1 MNVFSLWLTHAVALT
16 LKETRQIL
24 RDKSA
29 ILLGV
34 FMPLM
39 LIILFGYGLSFDVR
53 NIRLGV
59 VDTVRTEQTERITA
73 SLVANESFKT
83 TVYVARSDALKA
95 LESFEIE
102 ALAVFEKQNTSS
114 VSRQIVVDGIDAPRA
129 TYPNKMTYKTKGPTR
144 IMRLVRSLSVVR
156 SSLCISARNRALR

>member
-59 VDTVRTEQTERITA
+59 VDTC
-73 SLVANESFKT
+73 LL
-83 TVYVARSDALKA
+83 Y
-95 LESFEIE
+95 
-102 ALAVFEKQNTSS
+102 TSPS
-114 VSRQIVVDGIDAPRA
+114 PRDC
-129 TYPNKMTYKTKGPTR
+129 
-144 IMRLVRSLSVVR
+144 S
-156 SSLCISARNRALR
+156 

>member
-1 MNVFSLWLTHAVALT
+1 MNVFSLWLTHAIALT

-73 SLVANESFKT
+73 SLVANESFTPAT
-83 TVYVARSDALKA
+83 TL
-95 LESFEIE
+95 
-102 ALAVFEKQNTSS
+102 
-114 VSRQIVVDGIDAPRA
+114 
-129 TYPNKMTYKTKGPTR
+129 
-144 IMRLVRSLSVVR
+144 
-156 SSLCISARNRALR
+156 

>member
-59 VDTVRTEQTERITA
+59 VDTVRTEQTERIT
-73 SLVANESFKT
+73 EP
-83 TVYVARSDALKA
+83 RC
-95 LESFEIE
+95 
-102 ALAVFEKQNTSS
+102 Q
-114 VSRQIVVDGIDAPRA
+114 RIVQDNRLRCS
-129 TYPNKMTYKTKGPTR
+129 KRCSKGFGKFR
-144 IMRLVRSLSVVR
+144 D
-156 SSLCISARNRALR
+156 

>member
-1 MNVFSLWLTHAVALT
+1 MNAFSLWLTHAAALT

-59 VDTVRTEQTERITA
+59 VDMARTEQT
-73 SLVANESFKT
+73 
-83 TVYVARSDALKA
+83 AR
-95 LESFEIE
+95 E
-102 ALAVFEKQNTSS
+102 
-114 VSRQIVVDGIDAPRA
+114 
-129 TYPNKMTYKTKGPTR
+129 
-144 IMRLVRSLSVVR
+144 
-156 SSLCISARNRALR
+156 

>member
-39 LIILFGYGLSFDVR
+39 LIILFGYGLSYDVR
-53 NIRLGV
+53 NIR
-59 VDTVRTEQTERITA
+59 
-73 SLVANESFKT
+73 
-83 TVYVARSDALKA
+83 
-95 LESFEIE
+95 
-102 ALAVFEKQNTSS
+102 
-114 VSRQIVVDGIDAPRA
+114 
-129 TYPNKMTYKTKGPTR
+129 
-144 IMRLVRSLSVVR
+144 
-156 SSLCISARNRALR
+156 